1 MRIAFKALDASR
13 LDLVDRFFSFAAEP
27 ANVSTYES
35 VLMAA
40 ASNRDLVFAERRFVF
55 GVTKRPEKWFSM
67 G

>member
-1 MRIAFKALDASR
+1 LDESK
-13 LDLVDRFFSFAAEP
+13 LDLVERFFSFGAEP

-40 ASNRDLVFAERRFVF
+40 ASNRDLVFAERRFLDGLQIVL
-55 GVTKRPEKWFSM
+55 KWFSM